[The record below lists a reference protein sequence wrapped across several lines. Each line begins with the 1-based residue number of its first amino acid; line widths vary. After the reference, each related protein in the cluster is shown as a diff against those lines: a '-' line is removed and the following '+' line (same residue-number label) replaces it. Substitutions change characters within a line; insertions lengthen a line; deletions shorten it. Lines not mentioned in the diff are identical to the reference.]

1 MYLIIISIVVV
12 LILWSFVSNKGDQLF
27 EQQQKG
33 GSGQQQKGGSGQ
45 QQITRKVVAPSTRKV
60 VAPSTRKV
68 VAPSTRK
75 VIPNTKKVS
84 GSSTKKISGRENI
97 TTTSVAPTKELLAK
111 ALAAYIKHNKSGQV
125 DPKSVYKDL
134 VANKYLYFKDG
145 KWHANPNPTGQP
157 QVGSG
162 GFIKGSGG
170 STQKPGGSSHSGI
183 LPKPKKD
190 GYGNEA
196 YGDQGYAGVLT
207 EKQYAQQ
214 HGYALSDPGNL
225 IGNIRACQKGKWC
238 SLVTSKDAQ
247 AIKAIN
253 DKIIANGGVPIGY
266 MSATIEG
273 KREDIAN
280 LKQGVDYTKKG
291 YTLDGWGEF
300 FPLGKN
306 GKPTAA
312 YVAAMKKRVDL
323 MAQAGYKGIELD
335 NIDLLD
341 NAGRNGKSG
350 AESLG
355 ITQQNWNNFITDLSK
370 YAQSKGVVLVQKNAP
385 DTYNP
390 QMTSNFGAMSLETS
404 SINNSSSKIN
414 GDTRD
419 IKWDQVKAMSDAG
432 KPILVTQYGLG
443 GCNSIKNYM
452 KTKGINMDNV
462 FVTCQAWKAGQD

>member
-1 MYLIIISIVVV
+1 MYFLIISIFVVI
-12 LILWSFVSNKGDQLF
+12 ILWLFASNKGDYLYA
-27 EQQQKG
+27 QKVS
-33 GSGQQQKGGSGQ
+33 SGQQQKG
-45 QQITRKVVAPSTRKV
+45 KVVGGSTRKV
-60 VAPSTRKV
+60 VGGSTRKV
-68 VAPSTRK
+68 DGRST
-75 VIPNTKKVS
+75 I
-84 GSSTKKISGRENI
+84 KIIGRENV

-111 ALAAYIKHNKSGQV
+111 ALAAYIKHNKSGKV

-145 KWHANPNPTGQP
+145 KWHANPNPKNGQP
-157 QVGSG
+157 PT
-162 GFIKGSGG
+162 GSGG
-170 STQKPGGSSHSGI
+170 STQKPNVGGSGSSGSSI
-183 LPKPKKD
+183 LPKPKKG

-196 YGDQGYAGVLT
+196 YGDQGYAGVLS

-225 IGNIRACQKGKWC
+225 IGNIRVCQKGKWC

-266 MSATIEG
+266 MSATIEQ

-280 LKQGVDYTKKG
+280 LKQGVDYTKNN
-291 YTLDGWGEF
+291 YTLDDWGEF
-300 FPLGKN
+300 FPQGQN
-306 GKPTAA
+306 GKPTKA
-312 YVAAMKKRVDL
+312 YVEAMRKRVDL

-335 NIDLLD
+335 NIDLID
-341 NAGRNGKSG
+341 NLKNKYGQKAVENV
-350 AESLG
+350 G
-355 ITQQNWNNFITDLSK
+355 ITQQNWNNFVTDLSK

-414 GDTRD
+414 SDTKD

-432 KPILVTQYGLG
+432 KPILVTQYGRG
-443 GCNSIKNYM
+443 GCNSIKSYM
-452 KTKGINMDNV
+452 KDKGINMDNV